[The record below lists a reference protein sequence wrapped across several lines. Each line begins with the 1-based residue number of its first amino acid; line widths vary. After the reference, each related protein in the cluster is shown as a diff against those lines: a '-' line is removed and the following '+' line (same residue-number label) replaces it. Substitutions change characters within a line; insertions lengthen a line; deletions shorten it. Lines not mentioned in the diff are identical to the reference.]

1 MITINK
7 DTVNQHYLDIII
19 KRKNVAPG
27 EDMQFS
33 LLSYITSFSIT
44 QALSMKSMFLKAS
57 YSDGAGLFDKGF
69 ISIGDEIEITLFRTD
84 NDQFKLIKTFYI
96 SEFKNVDQLSNTKHK
111 VFDIH
116 AVTASCYTSSN
127 IFLTKSY
134 KGKCSDIIKDI
145 YKTYL
150 KIPDSE
156 LDVEETSGEI
166 QVVFPKTKPICALQ
180 ELTKR
185 AISANLAYQ
194 DNLFFAY
201 ETAKGHN
208 FKCTKTILA
217 NTTVHT
223 YSQYPNKRPT
233 EDSNDYFRILHF
245 EQNDAGSRKKL
256 IESGIL
262 NNELIS
268 FNFID
273 RTISSTGFN
282 YTRDKD
288 KTNLLGTFAPYD
300 YEGLNLQQ
308 QEYVTT
314 ASSFDKVTNV
324 KYICADESYQR
335 YDPRIKEPTAKAQ
348 IEMLRQNIITIK
360 VHGNHN
366 IVPGDIIQLVVPAK
380 YLTSIDQFDNK
391 LDGKYLV
398 AGVRHDVGVGS
409 LFDTIVDLYKDANEV
424 ESENR
429 TANLDN
435 PKSESLEKEYRF
447 ELNQGNGEGVKAF
460 DEFLSANKITIA
472 KGVGG

>member
-1 MITINK
+1 MITSNK
-7 DTVNQHYLDIII
+7 DTVNQYSLDINI
-19 KRKNVAPG
+19 KRKNAAPG
-27 EDMQFS
+27 EEMQFN

-44 QALSMKSMFLKAS
+44 QALSMTSMFLKAT
-57 YSDGAGLFDKGF
+57 YSDGSGLFDKGF
-69 ISIGDEIEITLFRTD
+69 ISIGDEIEITLFISD
-84 NDQFKLIKTFYI
+84 NDEFKFIKTFYI
-96 SEFKNVDQLSNTKHK
+96 SEFKNLDQLENTKHK

-116 AVTASCYTSSN
+116 AVTTPSYVSSN

-134 KGKCSDIIKDI
+134 KGKCSDIVKDI

-156 LDVEETSGEI
+156 VEVEETSGEMQI
-166 QVVFPKTKPICALQ
+166 VFPKTTPTMALQ

-201 ETAKGHN
+201 ETSKGHK
-208 FKCTKTILA
+208 FKCTKAMMTDP
-217 NTTVHT
+217 TVHT

-233 EDSNDYFRILHF
+233 ESLDDYFRVLHF

-256 IESGIL
+256 IESGVL
-262 NNELIS
+262 NNELVS

-273 RTISSTGFN
+273 RTIASTGFD
-282 YTRDKD
+282 YARDKD

-300 YEGLNLQQ
+300 YEGLSVQQ
-308 QEYVTT
+308 QEYATT

-335 YDPRIKEPTAKAQ
+335 YDSRIKEPTAKAQ
-348 IEMLRQNIITIK
+348 IEMLRQNAITIK
-360 VHGNHN
+360 VHGNHY

-380 YLTSIDQFDNK
+380 FLASTDQFDNR

-409 LFDTIVDLYKDANEV
+409 VFDTIVDLYKDASEI

-435 PKSESLEKEYRF
+435 PKSESAGKEYRF
-447 ELNQGNGEGVKAF
+447 ELTQGNGEGVKAF
-460 DEFLSANKITIA
+460 DEFLAANKITIA
-472 KGVGG
+472 KGPGG